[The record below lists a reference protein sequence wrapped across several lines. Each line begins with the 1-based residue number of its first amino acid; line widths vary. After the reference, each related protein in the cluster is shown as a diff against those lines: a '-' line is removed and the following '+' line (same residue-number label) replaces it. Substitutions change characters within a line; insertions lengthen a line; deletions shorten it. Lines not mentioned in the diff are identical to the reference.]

1 MVKSSKKISLLDLV
15 DVEFLQRFQD
25 AFAKATGV
33 GAVTV
38 DEKGLITKPSN
49 FNDFCNNTMTNIKG
63 HEKCTDCDLKWG
75 AIAAEKKEPVI
86 YKCFAGLTVFVVP
99 IIVEGNYV
107 AAISGGL
114 VFTQKPKK
122 KLYRKLAQELDIDEE
137 KYIEIVNKVPII
149 SEEKIK
155 AYADLLFIVANA
167 ISRIAHKRFVLSKK
181 TEEENISR
189 QIIEKIRSTLDADE
203 IKKYFIKITR
213 NYFNADR
220 CLFVEYD
227 SINKKFFPIKYEELK
242 TSKMKSLVGVTP
254 ARDLPEFNE
263 RILKGKNLIIKDLA
277 ALLSRRDFS
286 KNKSLMILKKA
297 GVKSNYALTVL
308 YQGKIIGIFVL
319 QFCDKQRSLT
329 HNEFSFLK
337 LLRDHAGIALY
348 QAELYEMAKKNAE
361 KEALIRNIS
370 ETIRKTL
377 DIHKTKKAIVKEVGK
392 ALNADRVFI
401 VEFDPQT
408 NTPKI
413 LDKYSENLSVDV
425 KSLVGYDFASSEI
438 AFLSNIH
445 KKKEPIILQNSEEY
459 ILKNNLAGSQVEAWL
474 RKYEVKSGIGMPLIH
489 GEKILG
495 VLSVHY
501 TKSVMPITLEYIKLF
516 EEISNQTGIALYQ
529 ARLFEDKK
537 NVAEREILLR
547 NIIETVRMSL
557 DINETKRKI
566 VEFIGKT
573 LDADRCYIVDYDKK
587 SDKFLVIR
595 DEYLSSSD
603 IKPYSGINV
612 NVQLPNF
619 AAAVKSGEM
628 VLVNDKEIFLKSE
641 DQKFEPERKIIEE
654 YNINSAFAFPLY
666 YSNQL
671 LGVLAIHY
679 VKKQHTI
686 TQDEINLISAA
697 ANQVATAIH
706 QAKLYYIT
714 QSQAEREFLLRK
726 ITETIRSS
734 LNIVETKKKIVDILG
749 ETIGADRCF
758 IMDYDK
764 ANEKFLIVKD
774 EYVSSAK
781 IPAYIGNDVNIDV
794 PNFVEGLK
802 RGESLIVNNKEIYL
816 NGKQEHFVEEKAA
829 IEKFGVKAAYAIPF
843 FYNNEL
849 LGALGVH
856 YLTKQHEVT
865 EEELN
870 LIKDTA
876 DQIATAIYQ
885 AELYEK
891 TQINAERERVIR
903 AIIEKAISTENEEEI
918 IKTIVTEE
926 GKLFKADRCFF
937 IEYSQELDTSLPIK
951 EYAEYLSSDYI
962 KTHVTRAPKRDE
974 VINFLAQTKKN
985 KMVAVSNIN
994 KIYLP
999 EPSKKMLIDDLG
1011 VKSYLIAP
1019 VFYGQIFYGS
1029 MVLHYVND
1037 FMEFSQE
1044 QIDMAHLV
1052 ANQFASVLY
1061 QSKLH
1066 MMNKINAEREK
1077 ILRKIISTVISTFDF
1092 SNIKDLV
1099 TDVGKITKADRCYFV
1114 ETDLENYRGKPL
1126 ESDNEYLASDD
1137 VKTIMGYQFPEGDVR
1152 DFVELYIHAKD
1163 LAVFDYE
1170 NLQKMTEV
1178 KYDGIKKYSSIFDL
1192 KSGIGVP
1199 FIYEGKPVA
1208 VLCIEYV
1215 KQKVLPTTEELDFL
1229 RLLGQQVGVA
1239 YTQIKLYN
1247 DSKKTAEREI
1257 LLRKIIEA
1265 IRSSLDINEVIHTF
1279 VFEIGKILKA
1289 EKVFYSKYDES
1300 NNTLLTPDENSEYRE
1315 SDSILKYCDM
1325 AKILDDNFPA
1335 FAEIIKATKQ
1345 RMIIPDISEF
1355 LKEKGLENSIDNESI
1370 KKYNFNTAIALPV
1383 VYKDKLLGFYGIE
1396 YKDATYLDKSTID
1409 FLTTLSEQTVIAMN
1423 QANLYDKEKQML
1435 QRETILR
1442 KIIETVRSSLILK
1455 EVQKQITYEL
1465 GKAFNADRCY
1475 FRYYVKSTNAFLPPV
1490 AEYLGAADVKSLSEV
1505 ELKQL
1510 YLKYLSEDVKKLHK
1524 GFYPIVIDEKFAK
1537 NTPFESY
1544 LRENNIKAD
1553 YTMPISDKQDE
1564 QCWLVMHFSKD
1575 APNLNKED
1583 EKILEIVA
1591 YQIDIAFEQ
1600 IKLYSLVKKKA
1611 ESEALLRDITEKI
1624 RSSLDIEEILSF
1636 ICEESAKIFN
1646 VQRTSITVFP
1656 DSSNYEKFILR
1667 KEYTIDSTTQSFANN
1682 QGRDFSKI
1690 AAYWGKKL
1698 IESEPLLA
1706 FDDIEK
1712 ADVPDYFKDVYSSL
1726 GAKALMGTAIRKG
1739 KDVWGTLVLTE
1750 YNQPRI
1756 WSEEEKKLLKSIAN
1770 QVYIAIN
1777 QAELFDKEKKSA
1789 EREIALRK
1797 ILSIART
1804 SLNIQEI
1811 KRTVIEETCK
1821 YFGADRGFFYEID
1834 EKRNPVINV
1843 EYVSSALVNKMSE
1856 VSLDKIP
1863 VEYWNRVMFDEDFAS
1878 GTFISDLKKY
1888 IMDNNLEGTLVDE
1901 HRKLFNIKTAIGL
1914 PISYAKDVYGE
1925 LIIQFTIKH
1934 YEISEQDKEFL
1945 RILADQFALTLNQA
1959 KLYDEAEKKA
1969 ESENLLRKIYET
1981 MRSSLDI
1988 NIIKNTIVNEVGKA
2002 LGADI
2007 CFILSYKANEDSF
2020 EIDEYSEY
2028 RASPDEK
2035 SYILYDVKNP
2045 NVNFFMNSFRKN
2057 KEIRYSNVEEFII
2070 LNNLQGTPEERHL
2083 REYNIKSSYDES
2095 IYYANTL
2102 FGYILVQ
2109 YTKYY
2114 RELTDNEIKFLKTI
2128 TTQAGIAFYQAQ
2140 LYKKIQKQAERE
2152 KINRS
2157 IIEILRSTFDKDYI
2171 INIFVRTIG
2180 NFFKADRVF
2189 LSEYDSEARMYK
2201 PVTQGA
2207 EFLSSPTEKSFVGY
2221 DWSGP
2226 ESAEYIGPLLNKK
2239 ELNIQNWE
2247 EYIPNNAK
2255 SHDFIILFED
2265 ANVKSSY
2272 NLPILYQERLMGYF
2286 CIEFTQRYF
2295 KMDDEDMTLI
2305 RSICRQCGIALY
2317 QAELYQKTQEKEKPE
2332 FIKDYTARI
2341 KESLGEIID
2350 LSQISPE
2357 QYEEPMVL
2365 FEKINALSKNLLEIT
2380 NEML

>member
-1 MVKSSKKISLLDLV
+1 MVKSNKKLSLLDLV
-15 DVEFLQRFQD
+15 DVEFLQKFQD

-33 GAVTV
+33 ASIMV
-38 DEKGLITKPSN
+38 DDTGSITEPSN
-49 FNDFCNNTMTNIKG
+49 FTDFCNNTMTNIKG

-114 VFTQKPKK
+114 VFTQKPKEK
-122 KLYRKLAQELDIDEE
+122 AYRELARELGIKEE

-155 AYADLLFIVANA
+155 AYADLLFIVANT

-297 GVKSNYALTVL
+297 GVKSDYALTVL

-425 KSLVGYDFASSEI
+425 KSLVGYDFASSEV

-734 LNIVETKKKIVDILG
+734 LNIVETKKKIVDIVGKTL
-749 ETIGADRCF
+749 GADRCF

-764 ANEKFLIVKD
+764 TEEKFLIVKN
-774 EYVSSAK
+774 EYVSSDK
-781 IPAYIGNDVNIDV
+781 IPPYIGNDVNIDV
-794 PNFVEGLK
+794 PNFVAALK
-802 RGESLIVNNKEIYL
+802 RGESLIIVDKEIYV
-816 NGKQEHFVEEKAA
+816 NGMHEHFAEEKAA
-829 IEKFGVKAAYAIPF
+829 IEKFSVYAAYAIPF
-843 FYNNEL
+843 FYNDEL
-849 LGALGVH
+849 LGALGIH
-856 YLTKQHEVT
+856 YLTKQHDVS

-870 LIKDTA
+870 LIKDIA
-876 DQIATAIYQ
+876 NQIATAIYQ
-885 AELYEK
+885 ARLYEK
-891 TQINAERERVIR
+891 TQRNAEREKVIR
-903 AIIEKAISTENEEEI
+903 TIIEKAISTENEEEI

-937 IEYSQELDTSLPIK
+937 IEYSQELDTSLPIE
-951 EYAEYLSSDYI
+951 EYAEYLSSSEI
-962 KTHVTRAPKRDE
+962 KTHVSRAPKRDE
-974 VINFLAQTKKN
+974 VINFLAQTKQN

-994 KIYLP
+994 TIDLP
-999 EPSKKMLIDDLG
+999 EPSRKMLIDDLG

-1029 MVLHYVND
+1029 MVLHYVKD
-1037 FMEFSQE
+1037 FIEFSQE
-1044 QIDMAHLV
+1044 QINMASLI

-1061 QSKLH
+1061 QAKLH
-1066 MMNKINAEREK
+1066 MLNKVKAEREK
-1077 ILRKIISTVISTFDF
+1077 ILRKIISVAISTFDF
-1092 SNIKDLV
+1092 SKIKDLV

-1114 ETDLENYRGKPL
+1114 ETDLENYRGVPL
-1126 ESDNEYLASDD
+1126 ESDSEYLAFDD
-1137 VKTIMGYQFPEGDVR
+1137 IKTIMGYQFPEGDVR
-1152 DFVELYIHAKD
+1152 DFVELYINAKD
-1163 LAVFDYE
+1163 LIVFDYE
-1170 NLQKMTEV
+1170 NLQKMTDV
-1178 KYDGIKKYSSIFDL
+1178 KFEGIKKYSSIFEL
-1192 KSGIGVP
+1192 KSGVGVP
-1199 FIYEGKPVA
+1199 FIYEGKPIA

-1215 KQKVLPTTEELDFL
+1215 KNKILPTTEELDFL
-1229 RLLGQQVGVA
+1229 RLLGQQVGIA

-1247 DSKKTAEREI
+1247 DLKTKVERET
-1257 LLRKIIEA
+1257 LLRKIIETL
-1265 IRSSLDINEVIHTF
+1265 RSSLD
-1279 VFEIGKILKA
+1279 
-1289 EKVFYSKYDES
+1289 
-1300 NNTLLTPDENSEYRE
+1300 
-1315 SDSILKYCDM
+1315 
-1325 AKILDDNFPA
+1325 
-1335 FAEIIKATKQ
+1335 
-1345 RMIIPDISEF
+1345 
-1355 LKEKGLENSIDNESI
+1355 
-1370 KKYNFNTAIALPV
+1370 
-1383 VYKDKLLGFYGIE
+1383 
-1396 YKDATYLDKSTID
+1396 
-1409 FLTTLSEQTVIAMN
+1409 
-1423 QANLYDKEKQML
+1423 
-1435 QRETILR
+1435 
-1442 KIIETVRSSLILK
+1442 LK
-1455 EVQKQITYEL
+1455 EVKKKVTYEL
-1465 GKAFNADRCY
+1465 GKAFKADRCY
-1475 FRYYVKSTNAFLPPV
+1475 FRSYDKVKGLFLPPDV
-1490 AEYLGAADVKSLSEV
+1490 EYLSSSEVKSLLNV
-1505 ELKQL
+1505 EPNQL
-1510 YLKYLSEDVKKLHK
+1510 GLKYFTDEVAKRKM
-1524 GFYPIVIDEKFAK
+1524 GFYPVIGDEEFAK
-1537 NTPFESY
+1537 GTPLENYLKES
-1544 LRENNIKAD
+1544 NVKAD
-1553 YTMPISDKQDE
+1553 YAMPIIDREDE
-1564 QCWLVMHFSKD
+1564 LSWLVLHYSKEHPYLSKD
-1575 APNLNKED
+1575 D
-1583 EKILEIVA
+1583 EKALETIA

-1611 ESEALLRDITEKI
+1611 ESEVLLRDITEKI

-1636 ICEESAKIFN
+1636 ICEETAKLFN
-1646 VQRTSITVFP
+1646 VQRTSITAFP
-1656 DSSNYEKFILR
+1656 DSSNYEKFIIR
-1667 KEYTIDSTTQSFANN
+1667 KEYTVNPDTQSYANN

-1690 AAYWGKKL
+1690 AAYWGKNL
-1698 IESEPLLA
+1698 IELETLLA
-1706 FDDIEK
+1706 FGDIEK
-1712 ADVPDYFKDVYSSL
+1712 AEVPDYFKAVYSNA
-1726 GAKALMGTAIRKG
+1726 GAKALIGTAIRKG
-1739 KDVWGTLVLTE
+1739 TDVWGTLVLTE
-1750 YNQPRI
+1750 YTHPRV

-1777 QAELFDKEKKSA
+1777 QAELFDKEKKAA
-1789 EREIALRK
+1789 EREVALRK
-1797 ILSIART
+1797 ILSVART
-1804 SLNIQEI
+1804 SLNTQEI
-1811 KRTVIEETCK
+1811 KTTVVEETCK
-1821 YFGADRGFFYEID
+1821 YFGADRGFFYEIG
-1834 EKRNPVINV
+1834 EKRDPIISA
-1843 EYVSSALVNKMSE
+1843 EYVSSILVNKMSE

-1878 GTFISDLKKY
+1878 GTFIVDLEKY
-1888 IMDNNLEGTLVDE
+1888 IIDNNLEGTLVDE

-1925 LIIQFTIKH
+1925 LIIQFTIKN

-1945 RILADQFALTLNQA
+1945 RTLADQFAITLSQA
-1959 KLYDEAEKKA
+1959 KLYDETKRRAEK
-1969 ESENLLRKIYET
+1969 EIQLRKIYET
-1981 MRSSLDI
+1981 MRSSLDL
-1988 NIIKNTIVNEVGKA
+1988 NIIKNTIVTEIGRAFNA
-2002 LGADI
+2002 NI
-2007 CFILSYKANEDSF
+2007 CFIINYRVEDDAF

-2028 RASPDEK
+2028 RSSQNQK
-2035 SYILYDVKNP
+2035 SYIGYDLKSPSVEFFINTLKNT
-2045 NVNFFMNSFRKN
+2045 
-2057 KEIRYSNVEEFII
+2057 KEIWSPDAKEFII
-2070 LNNLQGTPEERHL
+2070 ENNLQGASEEGHIK
-2083 REYNIKSSYDES
+2083 EYSIKSGYGEAIYHSDE
-2095 IYYANTL
+2095 L
-2102 FGYILVQ
+2102 LGYIIVLF
-2109 YTKYY
+2109 TEFHK
-2114 RELTDNEIKFLKTI
+2114 ELTKDEHEFLKTI
-2128 TTQAGIAFYQAQ
+2128 TAQSGIAFYQAR

-2157 IIEILRSTFDKDYI
+2157 IIEILRSTFDKEYI
-2171 INIFVRTIG
+2171 KNIFVRTIG

-2189 LSEYDSEARMYK
+2189 LSEYDAESRMYK
-2201 PVTQGA
+2201 PVTQGS
-2207 EFLSSPTEKSFVGY
+2207 EFLSSPNEKSFVGY
-2221 DWSGP
+2221 DWSVP

-2239 ELNIQNWE
+2239 ELNIQKWE
-2247 EYIPNNAK
+2247 EYINSNPK
-2255 SHDFIILFED
+2255 GQDFISLFED

-2286 CIEFTQRYF
+2286 CIEFTQKYF
-2295 KMDDEDMTLI
+2295 SMDDDDMTLI

-2317 QAELYQKTQEKEKPE
+2317 QAELYQKSQESGQQKL
-2332 FIKDYTARI
+2332 IKDYTDRM
-2341 KESLGEIID
+2341 KDQLNEIID
-2350 LSQISPE
+2350 LSKISPE
-2357 QYEEPMVL
+2357 QYEDPMIL
-2365 FEKINALSKNLLEIT
+2365 FEKINTLSKNLLEIT
-2380 NEML
+2380 NEIL